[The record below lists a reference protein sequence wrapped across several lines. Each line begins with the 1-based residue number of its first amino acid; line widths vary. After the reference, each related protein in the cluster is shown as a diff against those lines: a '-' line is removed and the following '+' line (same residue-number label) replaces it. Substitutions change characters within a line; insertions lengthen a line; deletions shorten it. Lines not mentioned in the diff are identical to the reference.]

1 MYYKSGNFE
10 AFARPRKPKGVDEK
24 SAYIVGS
31 GIGSLAAAA
40 FLIRDGQMDGS
51 RITILEASKL
61 PGGALD
67 GIKHPSGGFMIRGDR
82 EQSDDMVCLWD
93 LMRSIP
99 SLEVENASVL
109 DEFYWLQKDDPHRS
123 LRRMTQNRGEAV
135 PTDGKYTLS
144 SQAQREMNLLS
155 ITRDEDLFDKKM
167 NEVLGKDFFESNF
180 WVYWRTMFDF
190 YDWHSALEMKRY
202 LLRFIHHID
211 GQPNLTAV
219 MYTRYNQYE
228 SFVLPLVDWLKQ
240 HGVVIQYDTRITNVQ
255 FNINP
260 DRKVAQRIDWIQG
273 GRPGG
278 LDLTENDLVF
288 VTNGSLV
295 ENSTW
300 GDHHTPAAFD
310 PVIRDGNIWAL
321 WRNIAKQD
329 PSFGQP
335 DKFCTQPDKT
345 VLTSASLTTLDDK
358 IPPYIQKITQ
368 RDPFAFNGRQV
379 SGGLSTFRDSGW
391 VMSWN
396 CERQPHFKAQ
406 PRDQIV
412 VWISGQLDDRPG
424 DFVKKP
430 MRECTGEEIT
440 REWLYH
446 LGVPTEQIPEIAAKS
461 AICLPCVMPFCT
473 AFFVPRTNYDRP
485 KVVPEH
491 VVNFAFIGQ
500 FAETERDTIFTT
512 EYSVRTAMEAV
523 YTLLDVERAVPE
535 VWGSMYDIRCWLKS
549 IAVSRDYEK
558 LELPRPI
565 MELLDRT
572 DIGGLLRKYGVV

>member
-31 GIGSLAAAA
+31 GIGSLATAA

-51 RITILEASKL
+51 RITILEAFKL

-123 LRRMTQNRGEAV
+123 LRRMTQNRGEPV

-155 ITRDEDLFDKKM
+155 ITRDEDLYDKKM
-167 NEVLGKDFFESNF
+167 NEVLGKDFFDSNF

-190 YDWHSALEMKRY
+190 YEWHSALEMKRY

-240 HGVVIQYDTRITNVQ
+240 HGVVIQYDTRVTNVQ

-278 LDLTENDLVF
+278 LDLTENNLKQDGPGHEPPSHGDLAGDDRVARPR
-288 VTNGSLV
+288 VANRRDDEPGTARHRWGDGRVPAVLSTTGGCPSEASRALTADRPALAGAERAAALVGADLGNGCRGGGSRLAELDRSLV
-295 ENSTW
+295 GGAAPDQRGPCRRRIAMQRPRGLSAARRLL
-300 GDHHTPAAFD
+300 GRDLRDHQF
-310 PVIRDGNIWAL
+310 
-321 WRNIAKQD
+321 
-329 PSFGQP
+329 FGAGGVRGAGWSGA
-335 DKFCTQPDKT
+335 D
-345 VLTSASLTTLDDK
+345 SERASLFQLHNPDDD
-358 IPPYIQKITQ
+358 
-368 RDPFAFNGRQV
+368 RLRRHHGRQ
-379 SGGLSTFRDSGW
+379 
-391 VMSWN
+391 
-396 CERQPHFKAQ
+396 
-406 PRDQIV
+406 
-412 VWISGQLDDRPG
+412 PG
-424 DFVKKP
+424 
-430 MRECTGEEIT
+430 R
-440 REWLYH
+440 
-446 LGVPTEQIPEIAAKS
+446 A
-461 AICLPCVMPFCT
+461 
-473 AFFVPRTNYDRP
+473 
-485 KVVPEH
+485 H
-491 VVNFAFIGQ
+491 VVDFRSDR
-500 FAETERDTIFTT
+500 RD
-512 EYSVRTAMEAV
+512 
-523 YTLLDVERAVPE
+523 DV
-535 VWGSMYDIRCWLKS
+535 
-549 IAVSRDYEK
+549 
-558 LELPRPI
+558 
-565 MELLDRT
+565 
-572 DIGGLLRKYGVV
+572 

>member
-1 MYYKSGNFE
+1 
-10 AFARPRKPKGVDEK
+10 
-24 SAYIVGS
+24 
-31 GIGSLAAAA
+31 
-40 FLIRDGQMDGS
+40 
-51 RITILEASKL
+51 
-61 PGGALD
+61 
-67 GIKHPSGGFMIRGDR
+67 
-82 EQSDDMVCLWD
+82 
-93 LMRSIP
+93 
-99 SLEVENASVL
+99 
-109 DEFYWLQKDDPHRS
+109 
-123 LRRMTQNRGEAV
+123 
-135 PTDGKYTLS
+135 
-144 SQAQREMNLLS
+144 
-155 ITRDEDLFDKKM
+155 M
-167 NEVLGKDFFESNF
+167 NEVLGKDFFDSNF

-190 YDWHSALEMKRY
+190 YEWHSALEMKRY
-202 LLRFIHHID
+202 LLRFIHHMD
-211 GQPNLTAV
+211 GQADLSAV
-219 MYTRYNQYE
+219 MYSTYNQYE
-228 SFVLPLVDWLKQ
+228 SFTLPLVAWLKQ
-240 HGVVIQYDTRITNVQ
+240 HGVAIQYDTRVTNVE

-260 DRKVAQRIDWIQG
+260 DRKVARRIDWIRG
-273 GRPGG
+273 GQPGG
-278 LDLTENDLVF
+278 LDLTENNLVF

-300 GDHHTPAAFD
+300 GDHHTPATFD

-329 PSFGQP
+329 PAFGRP

-345 VLTSASLTTLDDK
+345 CLTSASLTTLDGN

-406 PRDQIV
+406 PRNQIV
-412 VWISGQLDDRPG
+412 VWISGQIDDQPG

-446 LGVPTEQIPEIAAKS
+446 LGVPSEQIPEIAAKS

-473 AFFVPRTNYDRP
+473 AFFVPRTDFDRP
-485 KVVPEH
+485 AVVPEH
-491 VVNFAFIGQ
+491 AVNFAFIGQ

-523 YTLLDVERAVPE
+523 YTLLNVERAVPE

-549 IAVSRDYEK
+549 VAASRDYEK
-558 LELPRPI
+558 LELPGLL
-565 MELLDRT
+565 MDVLDRT
-572 DIGGLLRKYGVV
+572 DIGGVLRKYGVV